1 MLPLHI
7 VRDRNRAGAFLTM
20 ALAVIA
26 MFGMFLFMTYYLQ
39 VVLGYSPVKT
49 GLAFLPVTA
58 AIIVGSTQISARLLH
73 HLPPRVLMVPGAVF
87 AAAGLFWLTTLTAE
101 PRTSPTYCRP
111 SCWSASAWA

>member
-1 MLPLHI
+1 MVIGLLVGGAVLLAVFAWWQGRARHPLLPLHI

-87 AAAGLFWLTTLTAE
+87 AAAGLFG
-101 PRTSPTYCRP
+101 
-111 SCWSASAWA
+111 